1 MYPSLYFIV
10 LLIVLQEILD
20 MYPEDRVLVGVIYR
34 KRDLTYA
41 LNDHWYRIP
50 QKQMPRSVHTEY
62 VAFFLSRAFG
72 ERNGGVY
79 YYAEL
84 KGLELAY
91 RKDLLPKEANHR
103 RADEVYY
110 RLALGELR
118 EKTPPILNPTKRT
131 IAFVYTTWDR
141 FVGARQISDLYSKAD
156 IFVDRIEHALNKRG
170 YTTERTWEAE
180 RRPPSLRVL
189 WDGGAVLASTAR
201 EDNTIYLDSAQTD
214 DEILRA
220 IYEAIAR
227 NGGPA
232 TLGIPFE
239 GL

>member
-1 MYPSLYFIV
+1 
-10 LLIVLQEILD
+10 

-34 KRDLTYA
+34 KRDLTHA
-41 LNDHWYRIP
+41 QHDHWYRIP
-50 QKQMPRSVHTEY
+50 QCRMPNGIHTEY

-79 YYAEL
+79 YYAKL
-84 KGLELAY
+84 AGLELAY
-91 RKDLLPKEANHR
+91 RRDLLPREADHS

-110 RLALGELR
+110 RLSLGDLR
-118 EKTPPILNPTKRT
+118 EKTPPVLNPTKRT
-131 IAFVYTTWDR
+131 VTFIYTTWDR
-141 FVGARQISDLYSKAD
+141 FVVARQIGDLYSKAD

-180 RRPPSLRVL
+180 RQPPALRIL
-189 WDGGAVLASTAR
+189 YDGGVLVASTR
-201 EDNTIYLDSAQTD
+201 QSEDTLYLDSSQND
-214 DEILRA
+214 DAILRT

-227 NGGPA
+227 RGGPA
-232 TLGIPFE
+232 TLSIPLE